1 MTDGSWFVKAFHDTQ
16 MGCDEISQRDTQGS
30 LYRGAGRK
38 RRSERLKVVPYAKA
52 MGRVFFC
59 GPQDRGDLRTANC
72 GLRSLLMFRQKGF
85 GIVAD
90 FF

>member
-1 MTDGSWFVKAFHDTQ
+1 
-16 MGCDEISQRDTQGS
+16 
-30 LYRGAGRK
+30 
-38 RRSERLKVVPYAKA
+38 

-72 GLRSLLMFRQKGF
+72 GLRSLLMFRQKDF

>member
-1 MTDGSWFVKAFHDTQ
+1 
-16 MGCDEISQRDTQGS
+16 MGYDRISQRDAFQASPTH
-30 LYRGAGRK
+30 
-38 RRSERLKVVPYAKA
+38 KA

-72 GLRSLLMFRQKGF
+72 GLRSLLMFRQKNF

>member
-1 MTDGSWFVKAFHDTQ
+1 MS
-16 MGCDEISQRDTQGS
+16 
-30 LYRGAGRK
+30 
-38 RRSERLKVVPYAKA
+38 
-52 MGRVFFC
+52 RVFFC